1 MKKIRVLYIEDE
13 AKQRTALA
21 RRLRAKGF
29 QVKSAPSGKQALRMF
44 RSHGS
49 EVVLCDLNMPGMG
62 GLEVLKEIRKR
73 DQQVPV
79 ILLTA
84 HGTVDSAVMA
94 LKQGAYD
101 FLLKPL
107 EINKIVTTIHKA
119 SEQIRLQQEMHH
131 SEASLKMLVETVPD
145 IVYALNPKGEFLSV
159 NPAGEALLGYKA
171 SEMLGTSVFDL
182 IYPQDRDRVRAGFKA
197 AMKHGDRDI
206 RTIEFR
212 MVSKSGEVKYFEVN
226 RRLVFENGK
235 PIRQD
240 GIARDITK
248 RVELKQEL
256 QKYSQELEKLVEE
269 RTQKLEY
276 ATRQLAALNMVSNFF
291 TKIYNEEELLEAVP
305 ELLTHTL
312 DFDRA
317 VLAME
322 KEGELR
328 LHSFCFEKDPP
339 QLIENFVKQ
348 LRDGQM
354 DIAPHFKESFRKNKT
369 IFIPD
374 LNADPRWPREPGQ
387 IIRTK
392 AMVISPVRVSKKPVG
407 VIIGNMQHHERE
419 MDSQDIA
426 RFEMFASMVGLALEN
441 IRAYQTLERKVI
453 ERTRSLRDA
462 NKSLREKAGQLEKSN
477 YSLAKANV
485 QLLAAQEEL
494 QKLLKELSESEAQKL
509 ALLNAIPD
517 LMFQMN
523 GKGTILDFKD
533 NNNPGPPKSVLGK
546 KVTEIFP
553 HELATPSLYHLQR
566 ALQTNEAQFFEYQLP
581 QGGNR
586 HDYEARM
593 VVSGENKV
601 LVIVRDITHRKT
613 AEEALR
619 KERNFVSA
627 VLDTAGALVIVL
639 DLQGRIIRFNRA
651 CEQISG
657 YTSEEVEGKEFWDIF
672 LLPDEVA
679 RVRSVF
685 DKLVAGDFP
694 NYNENYWLTKN
705 GPPRLIAWSNTAIVD
720 KVGKVEFVI
729 GTGIDITERTEAA
742 ERLAVRLRY
751 EEGLAACSKVL
762 LEGRDDQNALN
773 LALHH
778 LLTAADV
785 GRVYIFEN
793 FEDEVDGLCLRQL
806 YEVCA
811 PGVKPEID
819 NPALQHY
826 PYKEGFSRW
835 QEMLSRGEPIYGMVK
850 NFPDGEREFLET
862 QGIRSILVLPLS
874 VEARWHGIIGFDDV
888 KKQREWNEE
897 DIRLLKTAGEMV
909 GGYIEHRMDEMALR
923 ESEERFRNL
932 VENAN
937 DIIYSLSLDG
947 KFSYVSPNLQ
957 DILGYDVSE
966 FVGSHFDLF
975 IHPEDMPACFDFFR
989 KVIETGEKQSGLEYR
1004 IKHKN
1009 GVWHWHTSNASAL
1022 KGKDDRVLHYIG
1034 ISRDITDKKKV
1045 LDDLEQANRHLIE
1058 AQTQLVQSEKM
1069 AALGM
1074 LVAGIAHEINTPIG
1088 AIHSMHDTLERA
1100 VEKLKDA
1107 LQKRLAK
1114 EFEEHRELYSPLKVI
1129 EDATKVID
1137 SGSARV
1143 TNIVRRLRSFARL
1156 DEAELKTVD
1165 IHEGLEDTLTIVHHE
1180 IKHNITVI
1188 KNYGQLPPVAC
1199 YPGRLNQVFL
1209 NILINAKQAIQ
1220 GKGEI
1225 SITTYQTDNKVHI
1238 EFKDTGKGIAKE
1250 HLSKIFDPGFTTK
1263 GVGIGTGLGL
1273 SICYQIMQDHK
1284 GEILVESEVGK
1295 GSTFTVVFP
1304 SNLDELLE
1312 HT

>member
-1 MKKIRVLYIEDE
+1 LPKAYGFIMNKIRVLYIEDE
-13 AKQRTALA
+13 SKQRTALA

-29 QVKSAPSGKQALRMF
+29 QVKSAASGKQALRMF
-44 RSHGS
+44 RTHGS
-49 EVVLCDLNMPGMG
+49 DVVLCDLNMPGIS
-62 GLEVLKEIRKR
+62 GLEVLEEIRKQ
-73 DQQVPV
+73 DQRAPV

-84 HGTVDSAVMA
+84 HGTVDNAVAA

-101 FLLKPL
+101 FLMKPL
-107 EINKIVTTIHKA
+107 EINKITTTINKA
-119 SEQIRLQQEMHH
+119 IEQTRLQQEMRQ

-145 IVYALNPKGEFLSV
+145 IVYALNPQGEFLSV

-171 SEMLGTSVFDL
+171 SEMVGASVFDY
-182 IYPQDRDRVRAGFKA
+182 IYLEDRARVRSGFKA

-206 RTIEFR
+206 KTIEFR
-212 MVSKSGEVKYFEVN
+212 MVSKSGEAKHFEVN

-240 GIARDITK
+240 GIAREITK

-256 QKYSQELEKLVEE
+256 QKYSQELEKLVVE

-276 ATRQLAALNMVSNFF
+276 AARQLAALNAVSNLF
-291 TKIYNEEELLEAVP
+291 TKIYDEDELLEAVP
-305 ELLTHTL
+305 ELLTHSL

-317 VLAME
+317 VLSME
-322 KEGELR
+322 HEGELR
-328 LHSFCFEKDPP
+328 LRSFCFEKDPP
-339 QLIENFVKQ
+339 ELIENFVNR
-348 LRDGQM
+348 LRGGQTA
-354 DIAPHFKESFRKNKT
+354 IAPHFKESFQKNKI

-392 AMVISPVRVSKKPVG
+392 AMVISPIRVSKKPVG
-407 VIIGNMQHHERE
+407 VIVGNLQHHERE

-426 RFEMFASMVGLALEN
+426 RFEMFANMVGLALEY
-441 IRAYQTLERKVI
+441 IRAYQTLEKKVI
-453 ERTRSLRDA
+453 ERTRSLREA
-462 NKSLREKAGQLEKSN
+462 NKGLREKAGQLEKSN
-477 YSLAKANV
+477 YSLGKANV

-494 QKLLKELSESEAQKL
+494 QNLLKELSESEAQKR

-523 GKGTILDFKD
+523 GDGAILDFKD
-533 NNNPGPPKSVLGK
+533 NNNMGLHLPPKSVLGK
-546 KVTEIFP
+546 KVTEIFSQ
-553 HELATPSLYHLQR
+553 ELASQSLYHLQQ
-566 ALQTNEAQFFEYQLP
+566 ALQTNEVQFFEYQLP
-581 QGGNR
+581 QGDTL

-593 VVSGENKV
+593 VVSGENRV
-601 LVIVRDITHRKT
+601 LVIVRDITLRKA
-613 AEEALR
+613 AEEALH

-657 YTSEEVEGKEFWDIF
+657 YTSEEVAGKEFWNIF
-672 LLPDEVA
+672 LLPTEVV
-679 RVRSVF
+679 RVRLVF

-694 NYNENYWLTKN
+694 NYNESYWLTKN
-705 GPPRLIAWSNTAIVD
+705 GPPRLITWSNTAIVD
-720 KVGKVEFVI
+720 KDGKVEFVI

-742 ERLAVRLRY
+742 ERLAARLRY

-773 LALHH
+773 SALNH
-778 LLTAADV
+778 LLKAADV

-793 FEDEVDGLCLRQL
+793 FEDEIDGLCLRQIH
-806 YEVCA
+806 EVCA
-811 PGVKPEID
+811 PGVKPEIG
-819 NPALQHY
+819 NPVLQHF
-826 PYKEGFSRW
+826 PYKRGLTRW
-835 QEMLSRGEPIYGMVK
+835 QETLSRGEAVYGTVESFPK
-850 NFPDGEREFLET
+850 NEREVLEA
-862 QGIRSILVLPLS
+862 QGILSILVLPFS
-874 VEARWHGIIGFDDV
+874 VEGKWYGHIGFDDV
-888 KKQREWNEE
+888 ERQREWNEE
-897 DIRLLKTAGEMV
+897 DIRLLKTAAEMV
-909 GGYIEHRMDEMALR
+909 GGYIEHRMDEQALHR
-923 ESEERFRNL
+923 SL
-932 VENAN
+932 ADLAKAN
-937 DIIYSLSLDG
+937 
-947 KFSYVSPNLQ
+947 
-957 DILGYDVSE
+957 
-966 FVGSHFDLF
+966 
-975 IHPEDMPACFDFFR
+975 
-989 KVIETGEKQSGLEYR
+989 
-1004 IKHKN
+1004 KH
-1009 GVWHWHTSNASAL
+1009 L
-1022 KGKDDRVLHYIG
+1022 
-1034 ISRDITDKKKV
+1034 TDT
-1045 LDDLEQANRHLIE
+1045 
-1058 AQTQLVQSEKM
+1058 QTQLVQSEKM

-1088 AIHSMHDTLERA
+1088 AVHSMHDTLQRA

-1107 LQKRLAK
+1107 LQKRVGK
-1114 EFEEHRELYSPLKVI
+1114 EFEGSRELYGPLKII

-1137 SGSARV
+1137 SGSERV

-1165 IHEGLEDTLTIVHHE
+1165 IHEGLEDTLMIVHHE

-1188 KNYGQLPPVAC
+1188 KNYGQIPPVTC
-1199 YPGRLNQVFL
+1199 YPGLLNQVFL

-1225 SITTYQTDNKVHI
+1225 TITTYQKDNKVHI
-1238 EFKDTGKGIAKE
+1238 EIKDTGKGIAKE

-1263 GVGIGTGLGL
+1263 GVGVGTGLGL

-1284 GEILVESEVGK
+1284 GKILVESEVGT

-1304 SNLDELLE
+1304 MNLDELLE